1 MSTQFPFL
9 HPLLL
14 YIISSYPFIIL
25 FVFELCKMFSPLTAI
40 SYHLSA
46 QFCSRPQTLQR
57 KQTLQE
63 QCYFLNVTAL
73 ERGKWPRYPLK
84 LSCTI
89 RMLYFQLFCFCLF
102 CATNVREHREVWSP
116 QYFFFFK
123 VHHTYSNQLIFLFYF
138 IFIGTELAVAV
149 RNLAVLKNSYFNRH

>member
-14 YIISSYPFIIL
+14 CIISSYPFVIP

-63 QCYFLNVTAL
+63 QCYFLDVTAL

-102 CATNVREHREVWSP
+102 CETNVQEHKQVWSP
-116 QYFFFFK
+116 QYLLLK
-123 VHHTYSNQLIFLFYF
+123 YTTLIQISQFLFYF
-138 IFIGTELAVAV
+138 YFFVGTGLVVAV
-149 RNLAVLKNSYFNRH
+149 RNLAILKNSYFNRD